1 MALSF
6 VSFTMAVAFA
16 LMSLVTLTV
25 AVALSFM
32 SVAVAASAL
41 MALAMAALVVAV
53 LVMTSAAAVASAF
66 LRSELSV
73 KSLGKFLLCGVTD
86 RNDLALEI
94 QCLAGHRMV
103 EVHGDRIII
112 DSGNESLYDHS

>member
-1 MALSF
+1 
-6 VSFTMAVAFA
+6 
-16 LMSLVTLTV
+16 
-25 AVALSFM
+25 M

-41 MALAMAALVVAV
+41 MALAMAALVVSV
-53 LVMTSAAAVASAF
+53 LVMTSASAVAASAF
-66 LRSELSV
+66 LRNELSV
-73 KSLGKFLLCGVTD
+73 KSLGKFFLCSVTD
-86 RNDLALEI
+86 RNYLALEI